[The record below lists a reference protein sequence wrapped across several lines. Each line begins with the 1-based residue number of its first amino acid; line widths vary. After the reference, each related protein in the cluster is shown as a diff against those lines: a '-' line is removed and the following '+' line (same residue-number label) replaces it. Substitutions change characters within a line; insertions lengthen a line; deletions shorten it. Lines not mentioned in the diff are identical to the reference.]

1 MLVITHKILLA
12 DLQLTQN
19 FAALPIGDGLTRW
32 NLSLPIYRDKFRDG
46 LSLSDSLQS
55 TAYCETGRDLYWYD
69 VTSKTIEELDMDLW
83 NKDVLPTAPFN
94 GFLPY
99 KEVAV

>member
-46 LSLSDSLQS
+46 LSLSDSLQP
-55 TAYCETGRDLYWYD
+55 TAYCETGRDLHWYE
-69 VTSKTIEELDMDLW
+69 VISKTIEELDMDLW

-94 GFLPY
+94 GFIPY